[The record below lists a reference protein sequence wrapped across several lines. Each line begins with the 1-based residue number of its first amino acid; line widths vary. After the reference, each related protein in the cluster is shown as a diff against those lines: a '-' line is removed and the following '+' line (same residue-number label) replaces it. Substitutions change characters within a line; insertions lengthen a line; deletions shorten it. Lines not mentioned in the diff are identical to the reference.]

1 MTRYSLKVPQ
11 FQIFIGSEDIS
22 EAVVGYSFHHPLAEP
37 STPLIWTG
45 TIEMFPARSGHPR
58 SFFDD
63 EANPS
68 RWLSGLQPIDVYFNG
83 TWWQRFRIKPSG
95 YRYNQ
100 DNGQAEIEIT
110 DIIGILD
117 SYAPSADTPE
127 FKTGGNNYWNDLAVA
142 LIKKQAAIMGTTVTI
157 ETPPYGIGGIYRVPR
172 SVNGSYIKEAQKMAG
187 ERGYWMWSD
196 KETIKWAEYPTNA
209 NNIVWRKS
217 RRELLTFTRQ
227 QGLDP
232 VKQQVTVSATHE
244 DIDTCSEVYPKTIY
258 TYVSAGLTTTSG
270 VGQRYLFFQSI
281 ETRDKVITDG
291 YIYKLTRGLVG
302 NPMLALFGA
311 VIEANGVMT
320 GNPPEVKGY
329 QTKKANTFGGFS
341 FIYEYTKNG
350 ATFSYDWTQ
359 TRYLLDE
366 TDITTYENI
375 PIDSQNPSKIL
386 SRVITRSEPWAK
398 YPDGLQYF
406 GNGEWFV
413 VNVNDPR
420 RITERTTTTYEYV
433 EIVRDDIIV
442 KTGQRLYE
450 IKRITELKEVVYF
463 KKNPANTFPSIQPI
477 LAPNEKTITT
487 YTKQC
492 QGRWTERKEFFQN
505 KGQSTTNQG
514 YLYSNTITEQDV
526 TSIPEITYRPPPYP
540 VIQRPLLATVETG
553 YAGISPFVQSK
564 DFESASTLTTKAE
577 CDRYARYL
585 GQIKWQRYYGRELAS
600 GFGTT
605 LNYAPFQGVYAGNGS
620 YIRDRFGISL
630 NRDGDAWQFVED
642 CIGNKTGSIP
652 EIAPTVYPFPPLLTS
667 SLNIGAV
674 PTQNLVQGIAITPI
688 TFTSSGGQSPYT
700 YSSTALPAGLSLS
713 SGGVL
718 TGTPTAIGTTSVTVT
733 VTDALLATDSTTF
746 NIVVAA
752 APIPVA
758 IISETIK
765 INVDIGLSTSVSF
778 LGGLP
783 APVAA
788 VSTLIDSTKV
798 LFTPT
803 SVFSWDEVTSTEW
816 DSMTNN
822 KWDSL
827 V

>member
-83 TWWQRFRIKPSG
+83 IWWQRFRIKPSG

-142 LIKKQAAIMGTTVTI
+142 LIKKQAAIMGTTVTV

-172 SVNGSYIKEAQKMAG
+172 SVQGSYIKEAQKMAG

-196 KETIKWAEYPTNA
+196 KETIKWAEYPTSA

-244 DIDTCSEVYPKTIY
+244 DVDICNEIYPKTIY
-258 TYVSAGLTTTSG
+258 TFVSYGSVTSSTSN
-270 VGQRYLFFQSI
+270 VGQLYSRLALV
-281 ETRDKVITDG
+281 ETRNKQVLNNC
-291 YIYKLTRGLVG
+291 IYKLTKKRRG
-302 NPMLALFGA
+302 NPMLSLFGA
-311 VIEANGVMT
+311 TIEANGSVR
-320 GNPPEVKGY
+320 GNPPEVKGWTRTQLQGVDQY
-329 QTKKANTFGGFS
+329 FFTFK
-341 FIYEYTKNG
+341 YTKRI
-350 ATFSYDWTQ
+350 TDIQEIVRFVDWLE
-359 TRYLLDE
+359 TRDLLDE

-375 PIDSQNPSKIL
+375 PLDSQNPSKIL

-398 YPDGLQYF
+398 YPDGLQYYSPI
-406 GNGEWFV
+406 EWWV
-413 VNVNDPR
+413 VDASDSR
-420 RITERTTTTYEYV
+420 RITERITTTYTYT
-433 EIVRDDIIV
+433 EITREDIVV

-450 IKRITELKEVVYF
+450 IKSISEVKEGLYF
-463 KKNPANTFPSIQPI
+463 EKRREGGFNPYTYVIPR
-477 LAPNEKTITT
+477 LVLTEKTITT

-492 QGRWTERKEFFQN
+492 QGRWTERKEVYQQ
-505 KGQSTTNQG
+505 KGQSTTSQG
-514 YLYSNTITEQDV
+514 FLYNSNITEEDV

-553 YAGISPFVQSK
+553 YAGVSPFVQSK

-600 GFGTT
+600 GFSTT
-605 LNYAPFQGVYAGNGS
+605 LSYTPFQGVDAGNGR
-620 YIRDRFGISL
+620 YIRDRFGVSL
-630 NRDGDAWQFVED
+630 NRDSDAWQFVED
-642 CIGNKTGSIP
+642 CIGNKTGAIS
-652 EIAPTVYPFPPLLTS
+652 EIAPPTLPYPPVLIST
-667 SLNIGAV
+667 LNIGNT
-674 PTQNLVQGIAITPI
+674 PTQNFVQGIAIIPI
-688 TFTSSGGQSPYT
+688 TFNASGGQSPYT
-700 YSSTALPAGLSLS
+700 YSSTTLPAGLSLS

-746 NIVVAA
+746 NIVIAV
-752 APIPVA
+752 APIPAA
-758 IISETIK
+758 ITSETIK
-765 INVDIGLSTSVSF
+765 INIDIGLSTSVGF

-783 APVAA
+783 ALVAA

-798 LFTPT
+798 AFTP
-803 SVFSWDEVTSTEW
+803 V
-816 DSMTNN
+816 
-822 KWDSL
+822 L
-827 V
+827 P